1 MEPSKPKLH
10 PLILTAAASV
20 IVFSL
25 VGVAAVTGLIPGVFS
40 KSNPA
45 QPAPPASDNAA
56 PAAAAQP
63 AGAET
68 SPAAQAP
75 APEVTEPARKL
86 VARHTPSRQ
95 HVARTDAYEPPPPP
109 APRAAEQPKP
119 CASCGEIDTIRA
131 IDKEGEGSGLGV
143 VAGGVA
149 GALLGHQVGGG
160 TGKDLATIA
169 GAVGGGFVGNKVE
182 KNLKKTRVYE
192 ITVRMEDG
200 SYRTITQPTE
210 PAFRPGDKVKLVD
223 GNVVAR

>member
-1 MEPSKPKLH
+1 MEPGNSKLH
-10 PLILTAAASV
+10 PLLVTAAASV

-25 VGVAAVTGLIPGVFS
+25 VGVAAMMGLIPGVFS
-40 KSNPA
+40 KTNPG
-45 QPAPPASDNAA
+45 QPAVPATAQATASQPDNPEAK
-56 PAAAAQP
+56 
-63 AGAET
+63 
-68 SPAAQAP
+68 PAAQAADMEAAEPEARP
-75 APEVTEPARKL
+75 ATPH
-86 VARHTPSRQ
+86 RHSSASSKP
-95 HVARTDAYEPPPPP
+95 HVARAESYESAP
-109 APRAAEQPKP
+109 APRPAEAPKP
-119 CASCGEIDTIRA
+119 CPNCGEIDTIRA

-200 SYRTITQPTE
+200 SYRTVTQPTE
-210 PAFRPGDKVKLVD
+210 PAFRPGDKVKMVD

>member
-1 MEPSKPKLH
+1 METSKPKLH

-25 VGVAAVTGLIPGVFS
+25 VGVAAVTGMIPGVFS

-45 QPAPPASDNAA
+45 QPALPAADNAA
-56 PAAAAQP
+56 PAGAAQP

-68 SPAAQAP
+68 RPTAQAP
-75 APEVTEPARKL
+75 AAEVAEPAPKP
-86 VARHTPSRQ
+86 VTRHAASRQ
-95 HVARTDAYEPPPPP
+95 HVARTGAYEPPP

-119 CASCGEIDTIRA
+119 CASCGEIDTVRA

-200 SYRTITQPTE
+200 SYRTVTQPTE